1 MSLDERKEYI
11 DQIRMRNRKLFEKK
25 DLKKSQSPNK
35 SIEGSQTRIQDMI
48 NDLTQELISD
58 KVNLSTVDLDQPL
71 GDFIM
76 HKATLNA
83 EQKQ

>member
-1 MSLDERKEYI
+1 
-11 DQIRMRNRKLFEKK
+11 
-25 DLKKSQSPNK
+25 
-35 SIEGSQTRIQDMI
+35 MI